1 MIIALVAGFLGGLS
15 IRSRFQVD
23 GLEAQLDSVKLSSA
37 ATDVLIGQVREDA
50 ASDAARADSVEVVI
64 EAIRRDLTQARAR
77 SARVIVRVDSARATV
92 DEDTLSAGLR
102 NLLMIEREVAESY
115 RVGWGLER
123 RLREE
128 AEAELTRIRPILDRT
143 RLLLFTVQSQRDTA
157 LAIGT
162 SLLAQVNPGFW
173 GSLWADLPQKAACGA
188 GGAAVAALNEG
199 DAFLGAGIGVAVCIF
214 VGAIL

>member
-1 MIIALVAGFLGGLS
+1 MPRLTK
-15 IRSRFQVD
+15 IRCP
-23 GLEAQLDSVKLSSA
+23 L
-37 ATDVLIGQVREDA
+37 
-50 ASDAARADSVEVVI
+50 AS
-64 EAIRRDLTQARAR
+64 Q
-77 SARVIVRVDSARATV
+77 
-92 DEDTLSAGLR
+92 

-115 RVGWGLER
+115 RIGWGLER

-128 AEAELTRIRPILDRT
+128 AEADLARIRPILDRT

-157 LAIGT
+157 LSIGT

-199 DAFLGAGIGVAVCIF
+199 DAFLGAGIGVAVCLAI
-214 VGAIL
+214 GAIL